1 LSLSPNEK
9 EFPTLTKHVVTL
21 CWTDEN
27 GPQITA
33 IVLMAESKDAAVREV
48 LMNWPAGETIGAIV
62 HTAQEYAAQALQF
75 RDDIQP
81 DPPWKRV
88 SLN

>member
-1 LSLSPNEK
+1 MS
-9 EFPTLTKHVVTL
+9 
-21 CWTDEN
+21 
-27 GPQITA
+27 A
-33 IVLMAESKDAAVREV
+33 IVLMAESYDAAVREV
-48 LMNWPAGETIGAIV
+48 LTHWPKGETIGAIV
-62 HTAQEYAAQALQF
+62 HTAEEYAEQALQF

>member
-1 LSLSPNEK
+1 MS
-9 EFPTLTKHVVTL
+9 
-21 CWTDEN
+21 
-27 GPQITA
+27 A
-33 IVLMAESKDAAVREV
+33 IVLMAESYDAAVREV
-48 LMNWPAGETIGAIV
+48 LMKWPQGETIGAIV
-62 HTAQEYAAQALQF
+62 HTAEEYAEQALQF